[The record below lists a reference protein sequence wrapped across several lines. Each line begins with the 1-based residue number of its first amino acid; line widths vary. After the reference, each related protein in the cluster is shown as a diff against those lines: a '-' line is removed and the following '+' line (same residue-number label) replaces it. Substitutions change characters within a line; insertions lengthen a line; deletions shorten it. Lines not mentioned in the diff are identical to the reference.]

1 MIRFHFLMT
10 SFLLILDWSAGGFL
24 TVGEYVAILL
34 FATPLLELDGG
45 KVGILMGLE
54 DVLNFRDSSLT
65 LWGAS

>member
-1 MIRFHFLMT
+1 MT
-10 SFLLILDWSAGGFL
+10 SLPLVLDWLAGGFL
-24 TVGEYVAILL
+24 TVGEYVATLL
-34 FATPLLELDGG
+34 LATPLLELDGG

>member
-1 MIRFHFLMT
+1 MT
-10 SFLLILDWSAGGFL
+10 SLPLVLDWLAGGFL
-24 TVGEYVAILL
+24 TVGEYVAIVLL
-34 FATPLLELDGG
+34 ATPLLELDGG